1 MFKEFTE
8 YPNPEELDYDITSST
23 KGMGELNQYTLE
35 IIDMV
40 GFLEDGE
47 WQQYGITEEEYM
59 HPTEETVNKVRTY
72 LEKQNQEPLIGIKK

>member
-8 YPNPEELDYDITSST
+8 YPNPEETDYDITSST
-23 KGMGELNQYTLE
+23 KESEEINQYILE

-47 WQQYGITEEEYM
+47 WQDYGLTEEEYLN
-59 HPTEETVNKVRTY
+59 PTEETVNKVRTY
-72 LEKQNQEPLIGIKK
+72 LEKHNQEPLVGIKR